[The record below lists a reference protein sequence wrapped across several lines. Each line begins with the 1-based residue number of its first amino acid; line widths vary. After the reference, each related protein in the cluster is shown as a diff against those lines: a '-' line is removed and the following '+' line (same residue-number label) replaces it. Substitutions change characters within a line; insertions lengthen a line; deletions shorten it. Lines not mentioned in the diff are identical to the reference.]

1 MKSENSL
8 YTSDNDAM
16 TQQRIISRIHR
27 FLIRHSWIYWALGF
41 ILLLFAAVFALYF
54 VERKVNPQLTFFD
67 SFNMVL
73 IFLLGEYGETPLTET
88 GRAISLIVFVFGIL
102 VFATIIGKITAFFVK
117 LKREGAMPKE
127 LENHIVICNWNERGD
142 RIIKEIHAPLGD
154 PEREIIVITEKEV
167 NEKQLRT
174 HEAYEKV
181 FFIISDPTLHDVLK
195 HSRAHRARSV
205 IILADDAVSDPDAKT
220 ALIALAITKLE
231 KKLPR
236 KPHIIAEVMN
246 HRKVQ
251 HLIDA
256 GVDEWVCAVDYGL
269 GIIAQSA
276 LYSKLSE
283 VYQQLLTYSKETNEI
298 YQVDGQHY
306 PESWLGK
313 SFPEIAEYLVN
324 HRNPENPVILLGVKR
339 GDKIIL
345 NPRPNEFD
353 VLQQGDNLI
362 VMAFDRPDLK

>member
-1 MKSENSL
+1 
-8 YTSDNDAM
+8 M
-16 TQQRIISRIHR
+16 TIKHAISRIHR
-27 FLIRHSWIYWALGF
+27 FIIRHTWFYWTLGIL
-41 ILLLFAAVFALYF
+41 ILLCAAVFSLYF
-54 VERKVNPQLTFFD
+54 VERQVNPHLTFFYT
-67 SFNMVL
+67 FHMVL
-73 IFLLGEYGETPLTET
+73 VFLLGEYGETPHTET

-102 VFATIIGKITAFFVK
+102 VFATIIGKITAFFVQ
-117 LKREGAMPKE
+117 LKGSGAMPKDM
-127 LENHIVICNWNERGD
+127 ENHIVICNWNERGD
-142 RIIKEIHAPLGD
+142 RIIREIHAPLGD

-181 FFIISDPTLHDVLK
+181 FFITSDPTLHDVLK

-231 KKLPR
+231 KSLPR
-236 KPHIIAEVMN
+236 KPHIIAEVIN

-256 GVDEWVCAVDYGL
+256 GVDEWVCAVDFGL
-269 GIIAQSA
+269 GIIAQAA
-276 LYSKLSE
+276 LFSKLSD

-298 YQVDGQHY
+298 YQVDDKHY
-306 PESWLGK
+306 PDTWFGK
-313 SFPEIAEYLVN
+313 SFREIAEYLVD
-324 HRNPENPVILLGVKR
+324 HRDPENPVILLGIKR

-345 NPRPNEFD
+345 NPRPDEFD
-353 VLQQGDNLI
+353 ILRKGDNLI
-362 VMAFDRPDLK
+362 VMSFDRPDLKVQAVP